1 MALKSINP
9 TTGEIIA
16 EIPELTDEQIIVK
29 ITAAQTAFLSWRQTS
44 FSQRTKRLNALAGIL
59 RNQSEAIAATMAEE
73 MGKPIKEG
81 MAEIEKCAWTCE
93 YYAVNAQ
100 NFLIPEKVETDAS
113 QSFISYEPLGIVL
126 AVMPWNFPFWQVIRF
141 AAPAVMA
148 GNVGVLKHASNVQ
161 LSAQKIETAFRQAGF
176 PDGVF
181 QNLPISSN
189 KVEMIIRDSRIKAVT
204 LTGSEQ
210 AGAQVAKIAGEE
222 IKKSVLELGG
232 SDPFIILEDADL
244 EEAVNAAVTSR
255 NINNGQS
262 CIAAKRFIVVASLA
276 DEFKTKFKKK
286 FKALKTGNPLDESNN
301 IGPII
306 NQQGLNTLLKQ
317 IEESIANGATIL
329 TGGGQIGDRGYFLE
343 PTILTDVKPGMPA
356 YHQELFG
363 PVASVI
369 IVKDENEAIQVA
381 NDTDFGLGASLWT
394 KDLKRAKRLVPKIT
408 AGAVFINGLVKSD
421 PRLPF
426 GGINKSGYGRE
437 LSSFGIK
444 EFVNIKTVWLK

>member
-317 IEESIANGATIL
+317 IEE
-329 TGGGQIGDRGYFLE
+329 
-343 PTILTDVKPGMPA
+343 
-356 YHQELFG
+356 
-363 PVASVI
+363 
-369 IVKDENEAIQVA
+369 
-381 NDTDFGLGASLWT
+381 
-394 KDLKRAKRLVPKIT
+394 
-408 AGAVFINGLVKSD
+408 
-421 PRLPF
+421 
-426 GGINKSGYGRE
+426 
-437 LSSFGIK
+437 
-444 EFVNIKTVWLK
+444 